1 MRSAA
6 ALFLALLVPLPAAR
20 GADGPLSFRHDVMAW
35 LSKSGCNAGACHG
48 NANGKGGFKLSL
60 RGQDPDLDWI
70 ALSREQAGRRIDP
83 LDPANSLI
91 LLKATAAVAH
101 QGGQRFTADS
111 EAHAVLARWIAA
123 GAADDGTNAAALAR
137 LEVTPREQILDAPRR
152 ETRLRATAVFADG
165 TRRDVTDLAV
175 YEPSNLLVAVA
186 PDGEVTSQ
194 RPGETT
200 VLVRYLDR
208 QEPVRLAFVPARP
221 GWRWRPVPTNN
232 LVDTHVF
239 AKLRSLALTP
249 AAPAPDEV
257 FLRRAHLDLLGMI
270 PTAAEAR
277 AFAADPAPDRR
288 VRLVND
294 LLERPEF
301 ADFWALKWADL
312 LRLEERQLD
321 TNGMRVF
328 HTWIRDSLAAN
339 RPLDEFARGLIAGK
353 GSTYTNA
360 PANWYRANR
369 NAVAR
374 SENTAQLFLGTRM
387 NCAQCHN
394 HPFDRWTQD
403 DYHDWTAVFA
413 RVEYQILENKRT
425 DENDKLEFKGD
436 QVVFLTNGVTW
447 TNPRTG
453 RPATPRFLGEAAP
466 PATDDAHDELDAL
479 ADWVTRPDN
488 PWFARMQ
495 ANRIWYHLMGR
506 GLVDPVDDF
515 RASNPASHPALLDAL
530 ADELASSG
538 FDLRRVVRLVM
549 NSRTYQLA
557 SEPAPGA
564 EDDELNYAW
573 VRPRRLG
580 AEQLLD
586 SQARAAGA
594 TLKFKGQADA
604 VRAAQ
609 LIEGRRHYK
618 PLRGPE
624 EKFMASFGKP
634 PRLVC
639 SESERS
645 NETTLPQALQLLSGP
660 LLHDLLTQSGN
671 RLGTLLAADT
681 SPAAM
686 VDGLFWAAL
695 SRPPTPGELGLFTAR
710 LEADADR
717 RAGLEDLLWA
727 LVNAKEFVFRN

>member
-1 MRSAA
+1 MRRPA
-6 ALFLALLVPLPAAR
+6 ALLLALFAALPAAC
-20 GADGPLSFRHDVMAW
+20 GDGTPVSFRHDVMAW
-35 LSKSGCNAGACHG
+35 LSKAGCNAGACHG

-60 RGQDPDLDWI
+60 RGQDPDLDWL
-70 ALSREQAGRRIDP
+70 ALTREQAGRRIDP

-123 GAADDGTNAAALAR
+123 GAGDDGAGAAALTR
-137 LEVTPREQILDAPRR
+137 LEVAPHEQILDAPRR
-152 ETRLRATAVFADG
+152 RTRLRATAVFADG
-165 TRRDVTDLAV
+165 ARRDVTGLAV
-175 YEPSNLLVAVA
+175 YEPSNLLLAVA

-249 AAPAPDEV
+249 AAPAPDDV

-288 VRLVND
+288 ARLVND

-312 LRLEERQLD
+312 LRIEERQLD

-339 RPLDEFARGLIAGK
+339 KPLDDFARELIAGK

-453 RPATPRFLGEAAP
+453 RAATPRFLGEAAP
-466 PATDDAHDELDAL
+466 PATDDARDELDAL
-479 ADWVTRPDN
+479 AEWVTGPDN

-530 ADELASSG
+530 ADELVSSG
-538 FDLRRVVRLVM
+538 FDLRHVVRLVM
-549 NSRTYQLA
+549 NSRTYQLG
-557 SEPAPGA
+557 SEPAPGT
-564 EDDELNYAW
+564 EEDELNYAW
-573 VRPRRLG
+573 VRPRRLT

-586 SQARAAGA
+586 SQALAAGA
-594 TLKFKGQADA
+594 ALKFRGQAEA
-604 VRAAQ
+604 ARAAQ
-609 LIEGRRHYK
+609 LVEGRRHYK

-624 EKFMASFGKP
+624 EKFMAAFGKP

-645 NETTLPQALQLLSGP
+645 NETTLPQAL
-660 LLHDLLTQSGN
+660 
-671 RLGTLLAADT
+671 
-681 SPAAM
+681 
-686 VDGLFWAAL
+686 
-695 SRPPTPGELGLFTAR
+695 
-710 LEADADR
+710 
-717 RAGLEDLLWA
+717 
-727 LVNAKEFVFRN
+727 